1 MPTAKRQKYLDRIA
15 AKQSNIRT
23 KEERQV
29 EYDKVMAKFT
39 ELGLSTEYE
48 EIARFDTMAKDWVE
62 TGNVYQG
69 IIPLVGLKRD
79 LVYTLTNT
87 KKNEVGVMLK
97 STEQQTQTQP
107 QNQTSAPPPENKIK
121 RKVKTVAKPP
131 QAQSA

>member
-23 KEERQV
+23 KEERQA
-29 EYDKVMAKFT
+29 EYDKVMSKFT
-39 ELGLSTEYE
+39 ELGLSSEYE

-62 TGNVYQG
+62 NGNVYQG

-87 KKNEVGVMLK
+87 KKHEVGVMLK
-97 STEQQTQTQP
+97 STEQQQ
-107 QNQTSAPPPENKIK
+107 QNQSQTAEPDPDNKIK
-121 RKVKTVAKPP
+121 RKVKTVSKPP

>member
-23 KEERQV
+23 KEERQA

-39 ELGLSTEYE
+39 ELGLSSEYE
-48 EIARFDTMAKDWVE
+48 EIAKFDTMAKDWVE

-87 KKNEVGVMLK
+87 KKHEVGVMLK
-97 STEQQTQTQP
+97 STEQQAQQSQTQP
-107 QNQTSAPPPENKIK
+107 SAPPPENKIK